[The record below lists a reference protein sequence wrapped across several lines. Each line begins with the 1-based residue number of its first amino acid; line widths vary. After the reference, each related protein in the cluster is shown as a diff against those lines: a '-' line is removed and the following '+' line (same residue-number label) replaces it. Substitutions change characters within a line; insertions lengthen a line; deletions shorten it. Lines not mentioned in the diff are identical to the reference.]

1 MQLPTSTTSG
11 PCEVHH
17 RHAIYIPG
25 LTLTHDGGRVLF
37 HNSDLLLTH
46 GSITALVGANG
57 SGKTSLVKLL
67 ASQQH
72 AAYESKSSHILNGF
86 PTSNF
91 TVEYL
96 AAADDDDD
104 VCTSV
109 PPDEHYDYDEY
120 HPNEYIRYR
129 LKKRIDRVRQ
139 SIEDLES
146 KLALSNNQ
154 DSMVELT
161 DELST
166 LYEIEEKMTSQ
177 MEEEISRSMQ
187 IVGFKLH
194 ENKTFSELS
203 CGWRYKCQ
211 LIAAVLSHPQML
223 IIDEPSFLDET
234 STEWLIESL
243 TDMAHL
249 EKSIIILI
257 SHKESLLDSIA
268 DRVMYINSG
277 NQTLSTYSCGYYE
290 FRTRH
295 ENEIYQAT
303 KIIDDTE
310 CEVEKADKQLKK
322 LNRQMKKNEKN
333 LKKSYNR
340 IEFGKVTKT
349 QVHADMG
356 GRSQEKKQRADK
368 SAASKLRRLRK
379 NLEDAKDIHS
389 NATKREKL
397 KPLSING
404 IPSSNQ
410 TIIRME
416 SVSFRY
422 HEDDDVI
429 FQNVDAVLES
439 TDRVLLKG
447 PNGSGKSTLVNLILG
462 RDLVPTEGTI
472 HKLTENI
479 LYFPQTAIR
488 DLTRRHGDLDATAF
502 LMAASPEKLGTTT
515 QARIHLGRYG
525 IENDLAI
532 RKISTLSA
540 GQRVRLWIA
549 HEILLRPNPS
559 LLIFD
564 EVSENVDVDTRDS
577 LVELFESFQGA
588 VLVISHDPDFCRP
601 LVDASASFTKIW
613 TLHRNGVHVQF
624 INDS

>member
-1 MQLPTSTTSG
+1 MELPTHTTSG

-46 GSITALVGANG
+46 GTITALVGTNG
-57 SGKTSLVKLL
+57 SGKTSLAKLL

-72 AAYESKSSHILNGF
+72 TVCESKSSHILNGF
-86 PTSNF
+86 PTNNF

-96 AAADDDDD
+96 AAADDEDD
-104 VCTSV
+104 VDQSV
-109 PPDEHYDYDEY
+109 PSHENCDLDEC
-120 HPNEYIRYR
+120 HPKEYIRYR
-129 LKKRIDRVRQ
+129 LKKRIDRVHQ
-139 SIEDLES
+139 SIEDLEG
-146 KLALSNNQ
+146 KLALSN
-154 DSMVELT
+154 DPDAMVELT

-177 MEEEISRSMQ
+177 MQEEISRSMNV
-187 IVGFKLH
+187 VGLKRH
-194 ENKTFSELS
+194 EHKKFSELS

-211 LIAAVLSHPQML
+211 LIASVLSHPEML

-234 STEWLIESL
+234 STEWLIASL
-243 TDMAHL
+243 IDMANN
-249 EKSIIILI
+249 EKCIIILI
-257 SHKESLLDSIA
+257 SHKESLLDSLA

-277 NQTLSTYSCGYYE
+277 NHTLSTYSCGYYE

-310 CEVEKADKQLKK
+310 YEVEKADKQLKK
-322 LNRQMKKNEKN
+322 LNMQMKKNEKN

-340 IEFGKVTKT
+340 IEFGKITKT

-356 GRSQEKKQRADK
+356 GRSQEKKQRGDK

-379 NLEDAKDIHS
+379 NLEDAKDVHS

-404 IPSSNQ
+404 IPASNQ

-422 HEDDDVI
+422 HEDDEFV
-429 FQNVDAVLES
+429 FENVDAIVES

-462 RDLVPTEGTI
+462 RNLVPTEGSI
-472 HKLTENI
+472 HTSTENV

-488 DLTRRHGDLDATAF
+488 DLTRQHGDLSATAF
-502 LMAASPEKLGTTT
+502 LMAASPDKLGTIT

-525 IENDLAI
+525 LENDLAI
-532 RKISTLSA
+532 GKISSLSA

-549 HEILLRPNPS
+549 HETLLRPNPS

-564 EVSENVDVDTRDS
+564 EVSENVDVDTRNS
-577 LVELFESFQGA
+577 LVELFEAFQGA

-601 LVDASASFTKIW
+601 LVDTSASFTKIW
-613 TLHRNGVHVQF
+613 TLHRYGLHVEF